1 MKEKYAY
8 FLNAIY
14 YSISKIF
21 IKIDT
26 TIDSVLNSIIYNFLR
41 VVITIFFRNRLRA
54 KYLDR
59 AEQTRERVIRSRYI
73 GKYGTK
79 PEAERIFSGVSC
91 SHIILPTGVT
101 IGILT
106 KLHGVL
112 NPIVYMPIIVVM
124 VAIAWYP
131 VRKAVFDK
139 DRYLKYFKKFEKK
152 DKQWRRKWMLI
163 TIAYFVLNILCV
175 VIGIYL
181 FFAMAIGRFDIW
193 NLMHRH

>member
-54 KYLDR
+54 KYLER

-73 GKYGTK
+73 GKYVTK
-79 PEAERIFSGVSC
+79 QSSMEF
-91 SHIILPTGVT
+91 
-101 IGILT
+101 
-106 KLHGVL
+106 
-112 NPIVYMPIIVVM
+112 
-124 VAIAWYP
+124 
-131 VRKAVFDK
+131 
-139 DRYLKYFKKFEKK
+139 
-152 DKQWRRKWMLI
+152 LI
-163 TIAYFVLNILCV
+163 RLYICQS
-175 VIGIYL
+175 
-181 FFAMAIGRFDIW
+181 
-193 NLMHRH
+193 